1 MSDKPIKLENTDIS
15 NFNPSFLEK
24 GQEVI
29 FTLKDSN
36 ILDNTNNPNDISLK
50 DNFQLNEIKYEK
62 DTGIAIERLNENEL
76 LLPNK
81 EKFEIELKDNGQIID
96 ENVLLNKFN
105 KIQNKYQNK
114 NPTNKKKF
122 QDEFYNEEELKLLN
136 KKKNRKKNNTLVL
149 FDIDINDDGENKN
162 EIKEENDI
170 DDNNDIP
177 VKKEKKNLFSN
188 EDKEKLDILF
198 NKKDKNEF
206 KNKKNLINIDENLTD
221 EEKTNINN
229 NNEINNNIKINSD
242 NNNYKIIDDYEIFLN
257 NLPAIKNAQNS
268 PKSSTEIKEKQEQ
281 EPSEKLPPQKNTSEN
296 IISEKDEETTINNND
311 EEIPLI
317 TDEPIIGKGVCVAL
331 QIFKNKKMLK
341 TEEEEF
347 GRYHDKKYKNITN
360 ETEEKKNYLGKNIKY
375 LFKIRI
381 VIKL

>member
-114 NPTNKKKF
+114 NPTNKKK
-122 QDEFYNEEELKLLN
+122 
-136 KKKNRKKNNTLVL
+136 
-149 FDIDINDDGENKN
+149 
-162 EIKEENDI
+162 
-170 DDNNDIP
+170 
-177 VKKEKKNLFSN
+177 
-188 EDKEKLDILF
+188 
-198 NKKDKNEF
+198 
-206 KNKKNLINIDENLTD
+206 
-221 EEKTNINN
+221 
-229 NNEINNNIKINSD
+229 
-242 NNNYKIIDDYEIFLN
+242 
-257 NLPAIKNAQNS
+257 
-268 PKSSTEIKEKQEQ
+268 
-281 EPSEKLPPQKNTSEN
+281 
-296 IISEKDEETTINNND
+296 
-311 EEIPLI
+311 
-317 TDEPIIGKGVCVAL
+317 
-331 QIFKNKKMLK
+331 
-341 TEEEEF
+341 
-347 GRYHDKKYKNITN
+347 
-360 ETEEKKNYLGKNIKY
+360 
-375 LFKIRI
+375 
-381 VIKL
+381 